1 MLEFLKAYGFVIP
14 GWVILLSLLGMD
26 RFSPISCILQ
36 TVFLIFV
43 KYYIHVVGHFPIFS
57 KVYPHIFLHHDHV
70 LNIPRWLDLI
80 IESIYPFTTLISL
93 HYFSKIVLQTHIFST
108 SIILAAAVLYN
119 VVHILDYSIFGNA
132 GHRQHH
138 IQHTCN
144 YEPVF
149 MDVIFRTRCDNSS
162 PYVNTNHQ
170 VIHAVMATSFVLIL
184 KLIFNL
190 S

>member
-1 MLEFLKAYGFVIP
+1 MLDFLKAYGIVMPVFLFMI
-14 GWVILLSLLGMD
+14 SLLGLD
-26 RFSPISCILQ
+26 RLSFSGCFIQALFMLS
-36 TVFLIFV
+36 VMYFG
-43 KYYIHVVGHFPIFS
+43 HVIGHFSIFE
-57 KVYPHIFLHHDHV
+57 KINPHIFLHHNHS
-70 LNIPRWLDLI
+70 LSMPRWLELT
-80 IESIYPFTTLISL
+80 IESIYPFTTVLSIHYISKLIVNKS
-93 HYFSKIVLQTHIFST
+93 IFST
-108 SIILAAAVLYN
+108 SILLATAVLYN
-119 VVHILDYSIFGNA
+119 IVHILDYSNLGSIT
-132 GHRQHH
+132 HRQHH

-190 S
+190 T